1 MIDTIVLMLTNDK
14 YQIINNN
21 FKSKSPK
28 GIYKPHIYFFR
39 KNSFNQKTEQI
50 LKIELSLPKL
60 FFGNNFNELQYKDFL
75 SLNKKLVAVL
85 QKMGIQTTESSIANA
100 QVIAIHYSKNIPL
113 TDGSTPFHY
122 INKIKSA
129 NVQMSLDTNKTD
141 FRNDGHSYKW
151 HCNSYEVVFYDKIKD
166 LENAKK
172 SGKRAVETKNDVQL
186 KLINKLRSNGTRFAK
201 ASQVKQNER
210 IKPFELL
217 RMEVR
222 LNKRAKIRQLFKKL
236 NLKTDLTF
244 KKLFKPA
251 ISKKILMYYLD
262 EIEGKRS
269 ALLDIKIADYPLLVS
284 LFFNNPQLKLSKI
297 LQIIGLKK
305 VLETMTIREF
315 RNLLKNHHQR
325 GVQRLFADISKV
337 NLPKQESSLKKI
349 RECLARFKPIRI

>member
-14 YQIINNN
+14 YQIINDK
-21 FKSKSPK
+21 FRQKSPK
-28 GIYKPHIYFFR
+28 GIYKPHIYLFR
-39 KNSFNQKTEQI
+39 KNSFNQKTEQV

-60 FFGNNFNELQYKDFL
+60 FFGNNFNELQYKDFS
-75 SLNKKLVAVL
+75 SLNKKLVSVL

-100 QVIAIHYSKNIPL
+100 HVSAIHYSKNIPL

-172 SGKRAVETKNDVQL
+172 SGKRAVEKANDVQL
-186 KLINKLRSNGTRFAK
+186 KLIDKLRSNGTRFAK
-201 ASQVKQNER
+201 ASQVK
-210 IKPFELL
+210 KFELL

-222 LNKRAKIRQLFKKL
+222 LNKRTKIRQLFKKL
-236 NLKTDLTF
+236 NIKTDLTF

-251 ISKKILMYYLD
+251 ISKKILLHYLD
-262 EIEGKRS
+262 EIESKTS
-269 ALLDIKIADYPLLVS
+269 ALQDIKIADYPLLVS
-284 LFFNNPQLKLSKI
+284 LFFNNPQLKPSKI
-297 LQIIGLKK
+297 LQIFGLKK
-305 VLETMTIREF
+305 VLETMTMREF

-325 GVQRLFADISKV
+325 GVQRLFADISKI
-337 NLPKQESSLKKI
+337 NLPKQESSLKPI
-349 RECLARFKPIRI
+349 RECLEKFKPIKFKS

>member
-14 YQIINNN
+14 YQIINDN

-28 GIYKPHIYFFR
+28 GIYKPHIYLFR
-39 KNSFNQKTEQI
+39 KNSFSQKTEQV
-50 LKIELSLPKL
+50 LKIELSLSKL
-60 FFGNNFNELQYKDFL
+60 FFGNNFNELQYKDFS
-75 SLNKKLVAVL
+75 SLNKKLFDVL
-85 QKMGIQTTESSIANA
+85 QKMGIQTTESLLSNA
-100 QVIAIHYSKNIPL
+100 LVSAVHYSKNIPL

-166 LENAKK
+166 LEKAKK
-172 SGKRAVETKNDVQL
+172 SGKRAIETTNDVQL
-186 KLINKLRSNGTRFAK
+186 KLIDKLRSDSK
-201 ASQVKQNER
+201 K
-210 IKPFELL
+210 FELL

-222 LNKRAKIRQLFKKL
+222 LNKRAKIKQLFKKL
-236 NLKTDLTF
+236 NIKTDLTF

-251 ISKKILMYYLD
+251 ISKKILLHYLD
-262 EIEGKRS
+262 EVESKRS

-284 LFFNNPQLKLSKI
+284 LFFNNPKLKPSKI
-297 LQIIGLKK
+297 LQIFGLKK

-325 GVQRLFADISKV
+325 GVQRLFADINNI
-337 NLPKQESSLKKI
+337 NLPKQESSLKPI
-349 RECLARFKPIRI
+349 RECLETFKMIRKEANNVIKIT